1 MLDAG
6 MIILYT
12 LSLLVLIIILIFRVL
27 YLWIFIATSPIIVLA
42 ATTKIISLEK
52 IGDFLDLKKILKL
65 IFQPVVFA
73 LWIGMM
79 MLFIVIVQGFLS
91 RNAIANFGQGSIKLT
106 ESSLSS
112 TPGLTTDFKTENY
125 RSDLTIGDSVKM
137 TIAQGGKSLKDILLA
152 LIALALMRQF
162 IKLAIGTTT
171 GIKGLDNFTK
181 KVLNA

>member
-1 MLDAG
+1 MFDAG

-73 LWIGMM
+73 LWIGLM
-79 MLFIVIVQGFLS
+79 MLFIVIVQGFLTS
-91 RNAIANFGQGSIKLT
+91 NAIANFGQGSVKLT
-106 ESSLSS
+106 EASLSS
-112 TPGLTTDFKTENY
+112 AAGTTTDLKTENY
-125 RSDLTIGDSVKM
+125 RSDLMIGDTVKM

-152 LIALALMRQF
+152 LISLALMWQF

-181 KVLNA
+181 SVLNA